1 MDGKN
6 AVTNVAG
13 NNYTYDGNGNLT
25 GPGFLLYDY
34 DAENQLVRE
43 SEGKGHPLGL
53 MSTGKKV
60 FVPNMFF
67 IGLAHYCPESPL
79 RSALSEPVTSSF
91 DSGR

>member
-1 MDGKN
+1 
-6 AVTNVAG
+6 
-13 NNYTYDGNGNLT
+13 
-25 GPGFLLYDY
+25 
-34 DAENQLVRE
+34 
-43 SEGKGHPLGL
+43 

-91 DSGR
+91 DWVTPAAPSEKRKFSTFGQHSIQIQQHVGHRGPGGGFGGVEFAG

>member
-1 MDGKN
+1 MPSICLQRITVGLGRGSS
-6 AVTNVAG
+6 VAMNWG
-13 NNYTYDGNGNLT
+13 AGH
-25 GPGFLLYDY
+25 
-34 DAENQLVRE
+34 
-43 SEGKGHPLGL
+43 EGHPAFGGHPLGL

-67 IGLAHYCPESPL
+67 IGLAHYCPESPV